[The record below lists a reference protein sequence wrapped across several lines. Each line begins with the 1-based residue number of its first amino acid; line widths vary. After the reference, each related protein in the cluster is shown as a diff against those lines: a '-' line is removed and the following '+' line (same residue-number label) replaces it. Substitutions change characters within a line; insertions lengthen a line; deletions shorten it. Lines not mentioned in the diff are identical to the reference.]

1 MPKDPQLRITL
12 RRWFSTQSK
21 YKNLREMAEAA
32 AIPFNTLRGYFSGKR
47 PTQKN
52 LQRLAESTGIDFSL
66 DAPSIQPDQ
75 NIANPHDEKKR
86 IYAEQL
92 LGDLQHDIAKCLSGI
107 VPAQKVLA
115 AGRRDTAASLRKRAQ
130 SVQII
135 MDALERNL
143 EPFLE
148 EPEALRVL
156 RQTISGSDAAYI
168 SGILGAMFDDR
179 RLQTWKE
186 MTTYKYGSK

>member
-1 MPKDPQLRITL
+1 MPKDSQLRITL

-21 YKNLREMAEAA
+21 YKSLREMATAS

-47 PTQKN
+47 PTEKN
-52 LQRLAESTGIDFSL
+52 LQRLAESTGLELSFS
-66 DAPSIQPDQ
+66 APSIQPITD
-75 NIANPHDEKKR
+75 IAEPHDEKKK
-86 IYAEQL
+86 IYAAQL
-92 LGDLQHDIAKCLSGI
+92 LGDLHYDLSRCLSSLL
-107 VPAQKVLA
+107 PAQKVLA
-115 AGRRDTAASLRKRAQ
+115 AGKRETATSLRKKAQ

-143 EPFLE
+143 ESFLD
-148 EPEALRVL
+148 EPEALRIL
-156 RQTISGSDAAYI
+156 RQTVSGSDAAYI

-186 MTTYKYGSK
+186 LTTYKYGSK